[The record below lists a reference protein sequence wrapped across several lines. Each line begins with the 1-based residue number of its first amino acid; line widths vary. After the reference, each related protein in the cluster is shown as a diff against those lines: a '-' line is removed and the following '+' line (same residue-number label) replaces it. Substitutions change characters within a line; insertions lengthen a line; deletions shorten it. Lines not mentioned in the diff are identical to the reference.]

1 MISLE
6 LYATFVAATAVLILI
21 PGPNVSLIVANSV
34 AYGTGF
40 GLLTVAGT
48 SGALALQLTLTA
60 LGMTVMLGTLATWFE
75 WLRWIGVAYL
85 IWLGVRAWHAAP
97 IDLTRTRAQPRSGR
111 GIVLRGFLVSMTNP
125 KTLLFFGAFLP
136 QFLSLDR
143 PVGPQ
148 VALLCATFLL
158 IAILLDGAWA
168 LAAGRARALLGA
180 RPRLRNRLTGGLL
193 VGAGVGL
200 ALARK
205 P

>member
-85 IWLGVRAWHAAP
+85 IWLGVRAWRAAP
-97 IDLTRTRAQPRSGR
+97 IDLTRTRAQPRSAR